1 MSDQIVLP
9 ADFSQHLQIPN
20 AEERLSEAMKVG
32 LKMVAAGVPLRPNP
46 DHTAIFSDPP
56 QAVAGPLKKLG
67 YVAGWDTRC
76 YPSPVDGQDYINV
89 PSGLPARSAARAQG
103 WFDYV
108 AVVHPVDKDA
118 RDHMLSHG
126 YGNPFIHHITWGL
139 APPLRAR
146 ASELEYA
153 GQLVSFMARVRKR
166 IAEELA
172 QEPGTLILALP
183 QDVVESP
190 DFSVRTKEWLNDL
203 TEQEYQIETMQ
214 GGGFL
219 LQFFVLTGGRIE
231 VALRAATQQTF
242 NPKSVDKISKDEI
255 STMQSD

>member
-9 ADFSQHLQIPN
+9 ADFSHHLRIPN
-20 AEERLSEAMKVG
+20 AEERLSEAMSVG
-32 LKMVAAGVPLRPNP
+32 LRMLEAGVPLLPNP
-46 DHTAIFSDPP
+46 DHAAIFCDPP

-67 YVAGWDTRC
+67 YVAGWDNRC
-76 YPSPVDGQDYINV
+76 YPSPVDGHDYINV
-89 PSGLPARSAARAQG
+89 PSGLPTQSSARARG

-108 AVVHPVDKDA
+108 AVVHPVDEDA
-118 RDHMLSHG
+118 REHMLSHG
-126 YGNPFIHHITWGL
+126 YGNPFVHHITWGL
-139 APPLRAR
+139 APPAR
-146 ASELEYA
+146 AQDSELEYA

-166 IAEELA
+166 IAEVLA

-183 QDVVESP
+183 QGVVESP
-190 DFSVRTKEWLNDL
+190 GFSERTTEWLGDL

-219 LQFFVLTGGRIE
+219 LQFFVLTGGRLE
-231 VALRAATQQTF
+231 VALRVATQQTF